1 LQEVFKIPEE
11 PDFPKLLKGFIVIT
25 LFAFLILGTVV
36 GFAKNYGTDTS
47 VIDNKIGLNNINNT
61 LSSTENTAKN
71 WQKQMEGF
79 GQGSTFEKLLD
90 ILGFMAVGMFNLLIT
105 MVNFIIAPFT
115 IFSNIL
121 INVLG
126 VPLIVVAIINV
137 MIILSIIF
145 GIWSLL
151 KRGV

>member
-1 LQEVFKIPEE
+1 MVEE

-25 LFAFLILGTVV
+25 LFAFLLLGTVV
-36 GFAKNYGTDTS
+36 GFANNYGTNTD
-47 VIDNKIGLNNINNT
+47 IINDKIGLDTINST

-71 WQKQMEGF
+71 WQEQMKGF

-90 ILGFMAVGMFNLLIT
+90 ILGFMAVGMFNLVIT

-115 IFSNIL
+115 IFANIL

-145 GIWSLL
+145 GVWSLL

>member
-1 LQEVFKIPEE
+1 MVEE

-25 LFAFLILGTVV
+25 LFAFLLLGTVV
-36 GFAKNYGTDTS
+36 GFAKNYGTNTD
-47 VIDNKIGLNNINNT
+47 IINDKIGLDTINST
-61 LSSTENTAKN
+61 LSSTEATAKN

-90 ILGFMAVGMFNLLIT
+90 ILGFMAVGMFNLVIT

-115 IFSNIL
+115 IFANIL

-145 GIWSLL
+145 GVWSLL

>member
-1 LQEVFKIPEE
+1 MVNE
-11 PDFPKLLKGFIVIT
+11 PDFPQLLKGFIIIT

-36 GFAKNYGTDTS
+36 GFAKNYGTDTT
-47 VIDNKIGLNNINNT
+47 IINDKIGLDIINNT

-71 WQKQMEGF
+71 WQDQMKGF

-121 INVLG
+121 VNVLG

>member
-1 LQEVFKIPEE
+1 LQEVIILVEE

-25 LFAFLILGTVV
+25 LFAFLLLGTVV
-36 GFAKNYGTDTS
+36 GFAKNYGTNTD
-47 VIDNKIGLNNINNT
+47 IINDKIGLDTINST
-61 LSSTENTAKN
+61 LSSTEATAKN

-90 ILGFMAVGMFNLLIT
+90 ILGFMAVGMFNLVIT

-115 IFSNIL
+115 IFANIL

-145 GIWSLL
+145 GVWSLL

>member
-1 LQEVFKIPEE
+1 MVEE

-47 VIDNKIGLNNINNT
+47 VINDKIGLDRINNT
-61 LSSTENTAKN
+61 LASTEATAKN
-71 WQKQMEGF
+71 WQDQMKGF

-121 INVLG
+121 VNVLG